1 MGENQKR
8 RLPIPA
14 GETEGGVVRAAG
26 AHHRGAGEREA
37 EAIDH
42 VGLVVVAHARV
53 TIGVERQTACDSL
66 LLCQLGAIGC
76 NASAGWR
83 KVGDVSV
90 REPDVSSSTLI
101 SLALPRGL
109 EPLFSP

>member
-1 MGENQKR
+1 
-8 RLPIPA
+8 
-14 GETEGGVVRAAG
+14 VRAAG

-76 NASAGWR
+76 NATVKFSLSNKA
-83 KVGDVSV
+83 
-90 REPDVSSSTLI
+90 PSS
-101 SLALPRGL
+101 
-109 EPLFSP
+109 